1 MRRVLPIGGP
11 VSDTYK
17 IVHYIAPNETGRRFI
32 ISGRAGRADGGL
44 AQKAE
49 RLFGYFADRF
59 PDLAGVKVS
68 HCWTGRFAITGDW
81 VPHIGVED
89 GIHYVLGCCGTG
101 IPMATYLGHRVA
113 QKILRQEE
121 SESAFER
128 PLPGLTLSRRPNA
141 PAAPRRARLFPARPP
156 VSLSLGGERG
166 MKFVTR
172 REIEALGIDHAALV
186 ATLEDAF
193 RASHAGEIIGRPKS
207 TVNQPDGAFFIG
219 ALAAWAKR
227 NVGIFHCIMGPPPAN
242 LAPGEAHYRTYQLL
256 TDYGRGT
263 PIAMID
269 GTFTS
274 TMLPA
279 GITAMGARALARPDS
294 RIATIVGAGAAGA
307 GEPRRARRNL
317 PARRDPH
324 SRSLASQCRKFRCAR
339 SGTEAFRRAS

>member
-1 MRRVLPIGGP
+1 
-11 VSDTYK
+11 
-17 IVHYIAPNETGRRFI
+17 
-32 ISGRAGRADGGL
+32 
-44 AQKAE
+44 
-49 RLFGYFADRF
+49 
-59 PDLAGVKVS
+59 
-68 HCWTGRFAITGDW
+68 
-81 VPHIGVED
+81 
-89 GIHYVLGCCGTG
+89 
-101 IPMATYLGHRVA
+101 
-113 QKILRQEE
+113 
-121 SESAFER
+121 
-128 PLPGLTLSRRPNA
+128 
-141 PAAPRRARLFPARPP
+141 
-156 VSLSLGGERG
+156 

-186 ATLEDAF
+186 AALEDAF
-193 RASHAGEIIGRPKS
+193 RASHAGEIVGRPKS

-294 RIATIVGAGAAGA
+294 RIATIVGAGQQARVNLAALAEIFPLAEIRILGRSPVNAENFAREIRHRGLQARIMTDAEEAIRGA
-307 GEPRRARRNL
+307 DLIVSTVPSG
-317 PARRDPH
+317 PALKPFLDPAWVTPGAFVSAVDLGRSWRDG
-324 SRSLASQCRKFRCAR
+324 F
-339 SGTEAFRRAS
+339 EAFDRIVTDDRPQAVMQHAEGRVRYGGAYDTEIPELITGARPPRERAEDRIVMIHPGNIVGVLGITALIHERLGTG